1 MLQVSRCLCLT
12 VVMAN
17 SHNLE
22 RGNKMNVHTQWI
34 RDEAGCSVDEALEL
48 QDIIQSEWLIE
59 KWSNATARQIKQAVK
74 SAQAIKAS

>member
-74 SAQAIKAS
+74 FAQAIKAS

>member
-1 MLQVSRCLCLT
+1 
-12 VVMAN
+12 
-17 SHNLE
+17 
-22 RGNKMNVHTQWI
+22 MNVHTQWI

-74 SAQAIKAS
+74 SAQAIKAK